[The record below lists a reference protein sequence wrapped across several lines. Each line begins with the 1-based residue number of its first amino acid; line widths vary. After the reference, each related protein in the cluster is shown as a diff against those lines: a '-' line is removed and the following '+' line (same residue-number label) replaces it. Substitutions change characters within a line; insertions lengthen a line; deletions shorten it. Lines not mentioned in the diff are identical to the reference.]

1 VSGSLIGVL
10 VTVMQRPESLPI
22 IVRFRGEHSMSQT
35 ITPPK
40 INASLSPASGVRETL
55 DESGNRVGEFLQETL
70 AMTKRLFIQLQR
82 RPSTLIAGVIQPFM
96 WLILFGALFYNAPRG
111 LFGSDLSYAKFLAPG
126 VIVFTA
132 FSGALNA
139 GLPVMFDREFGFLNR
154 LLVAPLTTRY
164 SIVAAS
170 TIYIIALS
178 LIQTTAIIV
187 ASAFLGAGLPSLAG
201 LGAIALIV
209 FLIVLGMTALSLSL
223 SFALP
228 GHIEL
233 IAVIFVTNLPLLFAS
248 TALAPLSFM
257 ADWLKIIA
265 SLNPL
270 TYAIEPIRYIYFNQT
285 WSLDSIVLQTP
296 WLDLSFFAVL
306 LILLAFDALI
316 LTAIQPLL
324 RRRFA

>member
-1 VSGSLIGVL
+1 
-10 VTVMQRPESLPI
+10 
-22 IVRFRGEHSMSQT
+22 MSQT
-35 ITPPK
+35 ITPSSLK
-40 INASLSPASGVRETL
+40 ASLAPNPTRAATVDDG
-55 DESGNRVGEFLQETL
+55 GNVLGEFLQETL

-96 WLILFGALFYNAPRG
+96 WLILFGALFSNAPQG
-111 LFGSDLSYAKFLAPG
+111 LFGNDLSYAKFLAPG

-178 LIQTTAIIV
+178 FIQTASIV
-187 ASAFLGAGLPSLAG
+187 AASAFLGAGLPSLAG

-223 SFALP
+223 TFALP

-248 TALAPLSFM
+248 TALAPLNFM
-257 ADWLKIIA
+257 ADWLQVIA

-270 TYAIEPIRYIYFNQT
+270 TYAIEPIRYIYFNQH
-285 WSLDSIVLQTP
+285 WSFDSIVLQTP
-296 WLDLSFFAVL
+296 WLDLNFLTVLGLLLAFDL
-306 LILLAFDALI
+306 LILL
-316 LTAIQPLL
+316 AIQPLL

>member
-1 VSGSLIGVL
+1 MEATRNINSALAPNP
-10 VTVMQRPESLPI
+10 R
-22 IVRFRGEHSMSQT
+22 
-35 ITPPK
+35 ITEARE
-40 INASLSPASGVRETL
+40 NASSPV
-55 DESGNRVGEFLQETL
+55 GNFIQETL
-70 AMTKRLFIQLQR
+70 ALTKRLFIQLQR

-96 WLILFGALFYNAPRG
+96 WLVLFGALFSKAPQG
-111 LFGSDLSYAKFLAPG
+111 LFGNDLSYAKFLAPG

-154 LLVAPLTTRY
+154 LLVAPLASRY

-178 LIQTTAIIV
+178 VIQTAVIIV
-187 ASAFLGAGLPSLAG
+187 ASAFLGAGLPGIAG
-201 LGAIALIV
+201 LSAIALIV
-209 FLIVLGMTALSLSL
+209 LLIVLGVTALSLGL
-223 SFALP
+223 AFALP

-248 TALAPLSFM
+248 TALAPLDFM
-257 ADWLKIIA
+257 AGWLQVIA

-270 TYAIEPIRYIYFNQT
+270 TYAIEPIRYLYLHGDWAINST
-285 WSLDSIVLQTP
+285 VMQTP
-296 WLDLSFFAVL
+296 WLDINFGMVI
-306 LILLAFDALI
+306 LILLAFDALV
-316 LTAIQPLL
+316 LLAIQPLL